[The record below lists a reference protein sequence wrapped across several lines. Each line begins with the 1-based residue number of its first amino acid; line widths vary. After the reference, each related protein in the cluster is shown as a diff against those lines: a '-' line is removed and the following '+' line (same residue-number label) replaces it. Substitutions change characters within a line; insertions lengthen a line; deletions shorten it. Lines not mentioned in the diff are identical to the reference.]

1 MHHGKTSQN
10 GAAVE
15 DWPGSRR
22 AALRL
27 PDKLMITL
35 EKIDPF

>member
-1 MHHGKTSQN
+1 M
-10 GAAVE
+10 E
-15 DWPGSRR
+15 DLAK
-22 AALRL
+22 AALPLRNRHPQAGAVRRL